1 MIAVCDDR
9 VNDRLVRVKLACIVL
24 FPAEQSARKKPAV
37 LAPKYKLLR
46 CYVAEINCFSRTFP
60 TMHSRSHTGISIKF

>member
-1 MIAVCDDR
+1 MISVCDDR

-46 CYVAEINCFSRTFP
+46 CYVAEINFF
-60 TMHSRSHTGISIKF
+60 